1 MRFGRVGLAVVV
13 VTSLACSNLQ
23 SMMTPPAPPPAPVE
37 VAEPAPAEPAPA
49 AAAGGGGGNVAACK
63 KYVEA
68 VNAAPCMSAAK
79 LDPAAI
85 CNDALDMMGCDISK
99 YFDCMAT
106 NTKCNGPI
114 PDLAGQATCGAPT
127 CPM

>member
-68 VNAAPCMSAAK
+68 VNAAPWPGTPALTAVSRPPKLVRMS
-79 LDPAAI
+79 LLRLRPMPAPGV
-85 CNDALDMMGCDISK
+85 L
-99 YFDCMAT
+99 
-106 NTKCNGPI
+106 
-114 PDLAGQATCGAPT
+114 
-127 CPM
+127 